1 MNRRRSG
8 PRRLWLGAG
17 LYAASLLYL
26 LMQGGKTSLMLFAM
40 LNGLAVYL
48 LLGRWSGVTRV
59 QAERTLEGEFA
70 ANPRLVAGA
79 RLHVK
84 LKIQVPGYW
93 PLPYLI
99 VREKIVRESGGE
111 VREYELSCVP
121 DYRRRGVVEYVTAPL
136 RRGTYRFLPTV
147 VSTRD
152 VFGLFEHRGSCDI
165 PMTVKVLPRTVDLRE
180 WSPVRMA
187 RTGVYQR
194 TTSALWARETTQ
206 IDGVREYI
214 HGDRLSRIHWNATA
228 RTGEWKSKEFERES
242 LPRLVVLLDRQSS
255 AYRTAEGFE
264 LAVSAAASVLD
275 LGLKRG
281 MPVGFVSIGRGG
293 PVLFGGQRT
302 PVSREDL
309 LDHLID
315 VEADGREPLAA
326 LATAAAERYEP
337 GVFCV
342 IVSPAASPEAI
353 GSLDILAARR
363 MVPCHIHIR
372 ETQPR
377 GEEAKALAAW
387 ERSFEARGWPFFS
400 IARLEDLT
408 RMPGVETA

>member
-1 MNRRRSG
+1 MRRRSN
-8 PRRLWLGAG
+8 PRRVWLAAG
-17 LYAASLLYL
+17 LYTASLLYL

-59 QAERTLEGEFA
+59 QVERTLEGEAA
-70 ANPRLVAGA
+70 ANPRLTAGA
-79 RLHVK
+79 RLNLR
-84 LKIQVPGYW
+84 LKIQVPGFW

-99 VREKIVRESGGE
+99 IRERIVRVTGSDL
-111 VREYELSCVP
+111 REYELSCVP
-121 DYRRRGVVEYVTAPL
+121 DYRRRGTVEYATAPL

-152 VFGLFEHRGSCDI
+152 VFGLFEHRGSCDS
-165 PMTVKVLPRTVDLRE
+165 PMTVKVLPRTIDLRD
-180 WSPVRMA
+180 WSPVRMV
-187 RTGVYQR
+187 RSGVYQR

-242 LPRLVVLLDRQSS
+242 LPRLVVLLDRQES

-264 LAVSAAASVLD
+264 LAVSAAASVLE

-281 MPVGFVSIGRGG
+281 MPVGLVSVGQDGAAM
-293 PVLFGGQRT
+293 FGGQRT
-302 PVSREDL
+302 PVSREIL

-315 VEADGREPLAA
+315 VEADGKVPLAS
-326 LATAAAERYEP
+326 LATTAAERYEP

-342 IVSPAASPEAI
+342 IVSPSAALETL
-353 GSLDILAARR
+353 GSLDALAARR
-363 MVPCHIHIR
+363 MIPCHIHIR
-372 ETQPR
+372 ETPPR
-377 GEEAKALAAW
+377 GEEARELAAL
-387 ERSFEARGWPFFS
+387 ERAFDVRGWPFFS
-400 IARLEDLT
+400 IARLEDLA

>member
-1 MNRRRSG
+1 MRRWAN
-8 PRRLWLGAG
+8 PRRVWLAAG
-17 LYAASLLYL
+17 LYTASLLYL

-59 QAERTLEGEFA
+59 QVERTLEGEA
-70 ANPRLVAGA
+70 AVQPRLTAGA
-79 RLHVK
+79 RLNLRLNIH
-84 LKIQVPGYW
+84 VPGFW

-99 VREKIVRESGGE
+99 IRERIVRGTGGDL
-111 VREYELSCVP
+111 REYELSCVP
-121 DYRRRGVVEYVTAPL
+121 DYRRRGTVEYATAPL

-152 VFGLFEHRGSCDI
+152 VFGLFEHRGSCDS
-165 PMTVKVLPRTVDLRE
+165 PMTVKVLPRTIDLRE

-187 RTGVYQR
+187 RSGVYQR

-242 LPRLVVLLDRQSS
+242 LPRLVVLLDRQAE

-264 LAVSAAASVLD
+264 LAVSAAASVLE

-281 MPVGFVSIGRGG
+281 MPVGLVSVGQGG
-293 PVLFGGQRT
+293 ATVFGGQRM

-315 VEADGREPLAA
+315 VEADGTVPLAG
-326 LATAAAERYEP
+326 LATMAGERYEP

-342 IVSPAASPEAI
+342 IVSPSAAFETM
-353 GSLDILAARR
+353 GVLDALAARR

-372 ETQPR
+372 ETPPR
-377 GEEAKALAAW
+377 GEEARALAAW
-387 ERSFEARGWPFFS
+387 ERAFEVRGWPFFS